1 MPNSQDQNQITTRQ
15 EDSLEPLGEEYK
27 KGFEAGKAEA
37 EEELR
42 SQSEQVDSLL
52 NALSGGHCDTMGFYN
67 PLKILAVKIAEA
79 VLKTDLEES
88 KASIEKISQELI
100 DSFSLLK
107 DEAVSLFLSPE
118 DLNKLSA
125 EFKDRHSNIE
135 FIEDRK
141 LSKGSSYAEMNDRLV
156 TDFSEERL
164 AKVIQQVLPHDK
176 G

>member
-1 MPNSQDQNQITTRQ
+1 V
-15 EDSLEPLGEEYK
+15 
-27 KGFEAGKAEA
+27 KGK
-37 EEELR
+37 
-42 SQSEQVDSLL
+42 
-52 NALSGGHCDTMGFYN
+52 
-67 PLKILAVKIAEA
+67 
-79 VLKTDLEES
+79 
-88 KASIEKISQELI
+88 
-100 DSFSLLK
+100 
-107 DEAVSLFLSPE
+107 

-164 AKVIQQVLPHDK
+164 AKVIQQVLPQDK